1 MRLTK
6 ISHWPLKVFWF
17 GALLLLALPGRS
29 LWAQVD
35 ITGEWS
41 PRIYNDGRD
50 VGDFTGIPLNEAGRV
65 KGRGWAPGQF
75 YLPGNICRPHA
86 FSICLRASPP
96 PPSTS
101 TNPANA

>member
-1 MRLTK
+1 MRFTK
-6 ISHWPLKVFWF
+6 ISHWTLKVFWF

-50 VGDFTGIPLNEAGRV
+50 VGDFTGIPLNEAGRFKAQSV
-65 KGRGWAPGQF
+65 ASGEVCFPGKN
-75 YLPGNICRPHA
+75 LPPQCFRNWLTG
-86 FSICLRASPP
+86 
-96 PPSTS
+96 PPSPVFNFPRLRS
-101 TNPANA
+101 R